1 VVAVTVKKNAY
12 GLALAFA
19 LLFSAAV
26 LQADLAAANP
36 SVYAPYITIQN
47 DGTIEPETSPI
58 SRSGNTYTL
67 TANLT
72 KTAVKILCSNI
83 TFDGAGHNIIGG
95 DERPKGF
102 TSGAGLRLE
111 KVGNVTVK
119 NVEIIGFNEGIV
131 LEECVNCVVFRVDAH
146 PFELWHSNC
155 NNITQCNIRHLYLP
169 LLLRDSTR
177 NIIYGN
183 NIEIADV
190 IGANF
195 WDNGSLG
202 NHWSGYSGADSNGDG
217 TGDTPYVIDAGN
229 IDNYPL
235 IEPVAIQI
243 EPLSTPVPIQE
254 TPPAEEQQPEP
265 FPTALVISAFGAS
278 IAIICVGLL
287 VYFKKRKH

>member
-1 VVAVTVKKNAY
+1 VNRKPFTLPLIFV
-12 GLALAFA
+12 
-19 LLFSAAV
+19 LLTAAAV

-36 SVYAPYITIQN
+36 SFYAPYITIQN
-47 DGTIEPETSPI
+47 DGTVEPETSQI

-72 KTAVKILCSNI
+72 MTAVKILCSNI
-83 TFDGAGHNIIGG
+83 VFDGAGYSIIGG

-102 TSGAGLRLE
+102 TSGAGLQLE
-111 KVGNVTVK
+111 KVSNVTVK
-119 NVEIIGFNEGIV
+119 NVKIIGFTDGII
-131 LEECVNCVVFRVDAH
+131 LEECVNCFIFRVDAH

-155 NNITQCNIRHLYLP
+155 NTITQCNIRHLYLP

-202 NHWSGYSGADSNGDG
+202 NHWSSYSGADSNGDG
-217 TGDTPYVIDAGN
+217 TGDTPYVIDADN
-229 IDNYPL
+229 VDNYPL
-235 IEPVAIQI
+235 MAPFEMPSAPTPSPSSTENNEAPMDLNGAAIIAVA
-243 EPLSTPVPIQE
+243 T
-254 TPPAEEQQPEP
+254 
-265 FPTALVISAFGAS
+265 
-278 IAIICVGLL
+278 IAIAVATGTLIV
-287 VYFKKRKH
+287 KKRKE